1 MELGIFEEILF
12 GKMLP
17 NGHLDGRSRAE
28 HQVKSW
34 GYSFGDYPLKMI
46 AKVMEMDELIQWG
59 NVETEENA
67 RRLSLAVFYAGHPT
81 LTHHAFPTGWLQP
94 LGPSWFGI

>member
-46 AKVMEMDELIQWG
+46 AKVMEMDELIQ
-59 NVETEENA
+59 
-67 RRLSLAVFYAGHPT
+67 
-81 LTHHAFPTGWLQP
+81 
-94 LGPSWFGI
+94 